1 MSDDRQSREDRQ
13 AIRELIENWVIW
25 RDSGDWARLATL
37 WHPEGRMVATWCEA
51 SAADFIARSAAAWQ
65 AGMTVLHGLG
75 GTAIDLHSTRAVA
88 QTRMH
93 ILQRAEVHGV
103 TVDVT
108 CHGRFWDALEKVD
121 GRWLLRLRQP
131 IYELDAMTP
140 VAPGA
145 SVTLDPALLA
155 SFPVGYRHL
164 AYLQTGLG
172 LDVARDLPGTRGP
185 AIEALLR
192 RGARWLAGDA
202 APCLAGPA

>member
-1 MSDDRQSREDRQ
+1 MSDDRQ

-25 RDSGDWARLATL
+25 RDSGDWVRLATL

-51 SAADFIARSAAAWQ
+51 SAADFIARSAEAWR

-75 GTAIDLHSTRAVA
+75 GTSIDMRGDRAVA
-88 QTRMH
+88 QTRMQ

-103 TVDVT
+103 AVDVT

-121 GRWLLRLRQP
+121 GHWLLRLRQP

-140 VAPGA
+140 VVPGA
-145 SVTLDPALLA
+145 SVALNPALLS
-155 SFPVGYRHL
+155 SFPEGYRHL

-172 LDVARDLPGTRGP
+172 LDVSRRLPGTRGP
-185 AIEALLR
+185 AIAALMR
-192 RGARWLAGDA
+192 RGVRWLAGDA
-202 APCLAGPA
+202 AQCLAGPA